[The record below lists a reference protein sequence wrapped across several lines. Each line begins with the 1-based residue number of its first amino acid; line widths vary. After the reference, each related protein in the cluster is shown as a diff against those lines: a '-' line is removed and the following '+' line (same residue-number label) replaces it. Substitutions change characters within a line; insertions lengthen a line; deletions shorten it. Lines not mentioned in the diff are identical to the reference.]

1 MDIEKKTF
9 FLVDLD
15 GTLSSYREGA
25 LLQDKLFLGNF
36 LFPIIRDQMMKKG
49 WKRNEAE
56 DAIRQL
62 TTENIFWDY
71 SDFIAEFNL
80 PVPETLILMQKWH
93 QENIVP
99 CNDGIALIKRLYTAG
114 KKLFVM
120 SNNPYLGCLFKLQAV
135 GLAENFFSSPYFCRI
150 FGTNILRGC
159 KYQPIVWKRA
169 LAQIPAMPN
178 DVCVIGDNPREDK
191 EIPRECGIL
200 CSYLFIRNKIIHGV
214 EQV

>member
-15 GTLSSYREGA
+15 GTLSAYREGA
-25 LLQDKLFLGNF
+25 LLPDKLFLGNF
-36 LFPIIRDQMMKKG
+36 LFPVIRDQMMKNG

-56 DAIRQL
+56 NAIRKL
-62 TTENIFWDY
+62 TEENIFWDY

-80 PVPETLILMQKWH
+80 PISETLMLMLKWH

-99 CNDGIALIKRLYTAG
+99 CNDGIACIKRLHAAG

-135 GLAENFFSSPYFCRI
+135 GLADNFFSSPYFCRI
-150 FGTNILRGC
+150 FGTNVLRGC
-159 KYQPIVWKRA
+159 KSQLAVWKRA
-169 LAQIPAMPN
+169 LAQIPASPE
-178 DVCVIGDNPREDK
+178 DVCVIGDNPREDRD
-191 EIPRECGIL
+191 IPEKCGIL
-200 CSYLFIRNKIIHGV
+200 STHLFIRDKIIHGV
-214 EQV
+214 ERI